1 MKFTLIYLIVLIGI
15 AAHAEPITFE
25 AFHLIIRESTEIGIV
40 EYKLFDL
47 AIESIYQAYKGSHYS
62 LFVDIFQVVL

>member
-1 MKFTLIYLIVLIGI
+1 MRFTIAITHQWEPRLI
-15 AAHAEPITFE
+15 APKA
-25 AFHLIIRESTEIGIV
+25 EIGIV